1 MSNMPPLPI
10 QLKRAE
16 VRMAGNKVSV
26 SAHGLT
32 VATELQPNTAAAMWA
47 QLGARPGQVSIT
59 VSGSGVPAGA
69 ELIRLGDER
78 YGMRVWI
85 GPMSFR
91 TPIRTNY
98 FIVLRAHEV
107 AEQSEGAEHAA

>member
-1 MSNMPPLPI
+1 
-10 QLKRAE
+10 
-16 VRMAGNKVSV
+16 MAGNTVAV

-32 VATELQPNTAAAMWA
+32 VSTELQPTTAAAMWA

-59 VSGSGVPAGA
+59 VTGTNVPAGA

-85 GPMSFR
+85 GRMSFR

-98 FIVLRAHEV
+98 FLVLRRHEM
-107 AEQSEGAEHAA
+107 SEREKEHAA

>member
-1 MSNMPPLPI
+1 MDRPLPI
-10 QLKRAE
+10 GLGSAE
-16 VRMAGNKVSV
+16 IRIKARIVSV

-32 VATELQPNTAAAMWA
+32 VETELQPKMAAAMWG
-47 QLGARPGQVSIT
+47 QLGAKPGQVSIT

-69 ELIRLGDER
+69 ELIRLGEGR

-98 FIVLRAHEV
+98 FEVLRTHEV
-107 AEQSEGAEHAA
+107 AAQKERYVA

>member
-1 MSNMPPLPI
+1 MIPPPLPI
-10 QLKRAE
+10 ELKRAE
-16 VRMAGNKVSV
+16 VRMAGNTVSV

-32 VATELQPNTAAAMWA
+32 VSTELQPNTAAAMWA

-59 VSGSGVPAGA
+59 VSRSGVPAGA
-69 ELIRLGDER
+69 ELIRLGEGR

-98 FIVLRAHEV
+98 FEVLRTHEV
-107 AEQSEGAEHAA
+107 AAQKERYVA

>member
-1 MSNMPPLPI
+1 MMAPLPL

-32 VATELQPNTAAAMWA
+32 VETELQPTMAAAMWG

-59 VSGSGVPAGA
+59 VSGSKVPAGA

-91 TPIRTNY
+91 TPIRLNY
-98 FIVLRAHEV
+98 FLVLRRLETAAKEEQYV
-107 AEQSEGAEHAA
+107 A